1 MAVVMPLGDETIS
14 TALFLPFF
22 RRLLFDLLRLFE
34 QALPIELMSFG
45 FRKDPALFFVDMMFD

>member
-1 MAVVMPLGDETIS
+1 MRRLRS
-14 TALFLPFF
+14 ALFLPFF

-34 QALPIELMSFG
+34 QAFPIELMSFS